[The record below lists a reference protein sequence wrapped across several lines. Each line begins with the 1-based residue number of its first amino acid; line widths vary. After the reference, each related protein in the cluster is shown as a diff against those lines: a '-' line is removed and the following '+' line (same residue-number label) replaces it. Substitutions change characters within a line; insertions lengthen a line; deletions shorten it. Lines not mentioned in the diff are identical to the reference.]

1 MQVSTRI
8 QMKIHRS
15 IWALFLLFSA
25 GANAQNVGIGTDTPD
40 NGKLEIISA
49 TGNQLVSRN
58 TATST
63 GLSFSVINSNP
74 TIGFNGMGKNTND
87 GYSYLGNGY
96 AGFLEYSPVT
106 GTFNF
111 FSGDLSAATPN
122 ADITGGTSSLFSI
135 NRLGYLGLGQAAPQE
150 GLHLKGKNIRL
161 DNLFDARSVMLLSG
175 DDGRLGGEI
184 NLFSNG
190 SADSTVVIKASN
202 GDGLGGDIALIN
214 PSTLTRTVQM
224 NGGPEGGEIKLFP
237 HGETDSTII
246 IKGSNAVG
254 DGAEILF
261 VNPVTDTRTMQISG
275 NYNSSGRSRIIVDEL
290 QIKGG
295 ADFAEYFDITAP
307 ENTPPLPGMLVSID
321 ENNTGKLVVSNT
333 PYDKKVAGVISGANG
348 ILPGM
353 TMGHKNTIADGAF
366 PVAITGRIYVMADA
380 SSTPINPGDQLT
392 TSSLP
397 GYAMKAT
404 NNKKAQGAIIGKA
417 MSKLSSGK
425 GMVLVLIG
433 TR

>member
-1 MQVSTRI
+1 MFST
-8 QMKIHRS
+8 
-15 IWALFLLFSA
+15 A
-25 GANAQNVGIGTDTPD
+25 ANAQNVGIGTDTPND
-40 NGKLEIISA
+40 GKLEIISA
-49 TGNQLVSRN
+49 TGNQLISRN

-63 GLSFSVINSNP
+63 GLSFSIINNNP
-74 TIGFNGMGKNTND
+74 TLGFNGMGKNTND
-87 GYSYLGNGY
+87 AYGYLGTGY

-111 FSGDLSAATPN
+111 FSGDVSAATPN
-122 ADITGGTSSLFSI
+122 VDLTGGTSSLFSI
-135 NRLGYLGLGQAAPQE
+135 SRLGYLGLGQAAPLE

-184 NLFSNG
+184 RLFSNG

-214 PSTLTRTVQM
+214 PSTLTRTAQM

-254 DGAEILF
+254 NGAEILF
-261 VNPVTDTRTMQISG
+261 VNPATDTRTMEISG

-307 ENTPPLPGMLVSID
+307 ENETPLPGMLVSID
-321 ENNTGKLVVSNT
+321 ENNTGKLTVSNI

-366 PVAITGRIYVMADA
+366 PVAISGRIYVMADA
-380 SSTPINPGDQLT
+380 TKNPINPGDQLT

-404 NNKKAQGAIIGKA
+404 NYKKAQGAIIGKA
-417 MSKLSSGK
+417 MSKLSGGK